1 MDAMFYLP
9 GRRVD
14 GGYSQFMSMT
24 VNGTA
29 VTKHDALKKHGIDEI
44 KLNLRKNII
53 MIHTPDLDTNN
64 LERLCLECVNIARDA
79 GKAILSIYDA
89 GFNIEEKEDKS
100 PLTDADLAAHNLI
113 IQRLTELTPEIPI
126 LSEES
131 AKLPFEERASWE
143 TYWLVDPLDGTREFI
158 KRNGEFTVNIA
169 LIHQHQSIIGVINV
183 PVLDVDYFAWKNGGA
198 YKAEQNGKAKR
209 ISVKKLNESAS
220 SQLTVAGS
228 RSHGSEMMQ
237 QYMKK
242 LGNVETISMGSS
254 LKFCLVAEGRA
265 DLYPRLGLTSEW
277 DTAAAH
283 CIVVQAGGYITKTD
297 MSPLEY
303 NTKDSLLNPFFFVY
317 GDNSRDW
324 SQYLDE
330 QP

>member
-1 MDAMFYLP
+1 
-9 GRRVD
+9 
-14 GGYSQFMSMT
+14 MSHT
-24 VNGTA
+24 
-29 VTKHDALKKHGIDEI
+29 LK
-44 KLNLRKNII
+44 
-53 MIHTPDLDTNN
+53 LDTNN
-64 LERLCLECVNIARDA
+64 LKRLCLECVNIARDA
-79 GKAILSIYDA
+79 GDAILAIYDK
-89 GFNIEEKEDKS
+89 GFNVEEKEDKS
-100 PLTDADLAAHNLI
+100 PLTDADLASHNLI
-113 IQRLTELTPEIPI
+113 LQRLTELTPNIPI

-143 TYWLVDPLDGTREFI
+143 TYWLVDPLDGTREFV

-183 PVLDVDYFAWKNGGA
+183 PVLDVDYYAWQNGGS
-198 YKAEQNGKAKR
+198 YKAEQNGEATK
-209 ISVKKLNESAS
+209 ISVKKLDGR
-220 SQLTVAGS
+220 QLAVAGS

-237 QYMKK
+237 QYIAK
-242 LGNVETISMGSS
+242 LGNVETLSMGSS

-283 CIVVQAGGYITKTD
+283 CIVVEAGGYITKTD

-303 NTKDSLLNPFFFVY
+303 NTKDSLLNPFFFVF

-324 SQYLDE
+324 SQYLGN
-330 QP
+330 

>member
-1 MDAMFYLP
+1 
-9 GRRVD
+9 
-14 GGYSQFMSMT
+14 MSHT
-24 VNGTA
+24 
-29 VTKHDALKKHGIDEI
+29 
-44 KLNLRKNII
+44 LNL
-53 MIHTPDLDTNN
+53 
-64 LERLCLECVNIARDA
+64 EELCLECVNIARDA
-79 GKAILSIYDA
+79 GEAILAVYDA

-100 PLTDADLAAHNLI
+100 PLTDADLASHNLI
-113 IQRLTELTPEIPI
+113 IKRLSVLTPDIPI

-169 LIHQHQSIIGVINV
+169 LIHQHKSIIGVINV
-183 PVLDVDYFAWKNGGA
+183 PVLDVDYFAWENGGCF
-198 YKAEQNGKAKR
+198 KSEQKNDATS
-209 ISVKKLNESAS
+209 ISVKKLNDDEGA
-220 SQLTVAGS
+220 QLTVAGS

-237 QYMKK
+237 QYMAK
-242 LGNVETISMGSS
+242 LGTVETLSMGSS

-283 CIVVQAGGYITKTD
+283 CIVEQAGGYITKTD

-303 NTKDSLLNPFFFVY
+303 NTKDSLLNPFFFVF

-324 SQYLDE
+324 SQYLE
-330 QP
+330 E